1 MSARSKAMGREA
13 HLRRRHQRVRRKVKG
28 TAERPRLVV
37 HRSLK
42 NMQGQL
48 ADDVAGRILLGVST
62 QAPELDAQR
71 SSEEGGSKTELSRA
85 AGKLLAE
92 RARAV
97 GITKVVFDRGGYVYH
112 GRVAAF
118 AKGAREGGLEF

>member
-1 MSARSKAMGREA
+1 MGKIDRARVREDA
-13 HLRRRHQRVRRKVKG
+13 RRRRHRRVRKKVSG

-42 NMQGQL
+42 HLQGHL
-48 ADDVAGRILLGVST
+48 VDDQSGRVLLGVST
-62 QAPELDAQR
+62 LAAELKEQR
-71 SSEEGGSKTELSRA
+71 EADGVTKTALSRA

-92 RARAV
+92 KARAA
-97 GITKVVFDRGGYVYH
+97 GIQRVVFDRGGYLYH

-118 AKGAREGGLEF
+118 AEGAREGGLEF